1 VVLYLQG
8 ILMKL
13 KMPFLIYSIHHMQ
26 KVTLALSFLLITITS
41 IAQDKTVQ
49 ELRQESSKSIAKDDK
64 DTVVRTWKKGGLFN
78 GTLGQTSLSN
88 WAAGG
93 DQFSFNANGLLSLF
107 AFYKKGIHSWDN
119 SVDLELGYIN
129 STSLGT
135 RKTNDRI
142 DVVSKY
148 GCQLFDHM
156 FLTGLFN
163 FRSQFTDGF
172 TYPNDTTKIKT
183 SAFMA
188 PAYVIVALGMD
199 WKPSNSLSI
208 FLSPITSRWV
218 IVRDDELSAKG
229 AYGVDSGKTVRNEIG
244 AYLTANCM
252 KEIVKNLTY
261 KAKLDLFSNYKH
273 NPQNIDVFMTNL
285 ISMNVYKGFSFSIG
299 ADFIYDDDQ
308 KSFGKDK
315 NAARL
320 QVRQFIGI
328 GYQRKF

>member
-1 VVLYLQG
+1 
-8 ILMKL
+8 
-13 KMPFLIYSIHHMQ
+13 MQ
-26 KVTLALSFLLITITS
+26 KVTLALSFLLIAVTG

-49 ELRQESSKSIAKDDK
+49 ELRQASSKTIAKDDK
-64 DTVVRTWKKGGLFN
+64 DTIVKTWKKGGMFN

-93 DQFSFNANGLLSLF
+93 DQFSFNSNGLLSLF
-107 AFYKKGIHSWDN
+107 GFYKKGIHSWDN
-119 SVDLELGYIN
+119 TLDMEIGYIN

-135 RKTNDRI
+135 RKTNDRMEL
-142 DVVSKY
+142 VSKY

-156 FLTGLFN
+156 FLTGLIN

-183 SAFMA
+183 SAFLA

-199 WKPSNSLSI
+199 WKPNNTVSI
-208 FLSPITSRWV
+208 FVSPITSRWI
-218 IVRDDELSAKG
+218 IVRDDSLSAKG
-229 AYGVDSGKTVRNEIG
+229 AYGVDTGKTVRNEIG
-244 AYLTANCM
+244 AYLTASIN
-252 KEIVKNLTY
+252 KEIIKNLTY

-273 NPQNIDVFMTNL
+273 DPQNIDVFMTNL
-285 ISMNVYKGFSFSIG
+285 LSMNVYKGFGFNLG
-299 ADFIYDDDQ
+299 ADFIYDDDVRI
-308 KSFGKDK
+308 FGKDK